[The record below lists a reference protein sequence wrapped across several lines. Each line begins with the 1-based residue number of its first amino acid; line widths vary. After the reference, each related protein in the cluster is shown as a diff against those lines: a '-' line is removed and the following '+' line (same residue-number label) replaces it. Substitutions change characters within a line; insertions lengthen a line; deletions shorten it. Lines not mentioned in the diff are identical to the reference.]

1 MAAADIF
8 GAAATKNEVR
18 YRATLQFKHLIVGG
32 IPSDRSVIAG
42 WIRSRM
48 DLGDAAIAD
57 LVEQTAAERGVLTPD
72 EAIDLVMASEL
83 APSVNGFKRH
93 PQTGELCIEGR
104 IVKAA
109 LKEWA
114 NSAYPGS
121 GWPGKEANPATKV
134 LHKARGLM
142 RYLAEALI
150 VEDQLISLGVTEPT
164 EVEERIKHVMT
175 PQGPRSSIN
184 RVEVVEQPT
193 VTFTLRV
200 RDDFLTPEAWARI
213 WTVGEGIGLGSDR
226 GRSDGQFDLVG
237 WEKVPALASRLAASA

>member
-1 MAAADIF
+1 MAASDIF

-32 IPSDRSVIAG
+32 IPSDKSVIEG

-57 LVEQTAAERGVLTPD
+57 LVATTAQERGVMTPD
-72 EAIDLVMASEL
+72 EAIALVMASEL
-83 APSVNGFKRH
+83 APSVNGFKRDAD
-93 PQTGELCIEGR
+93 GRLCIEGR

-114 NSAYPGS
+114 NSAYPGTKF
-121 GWPGKEANPATKV
+121 PGKANIEGLRK
-134 LHKARGLM
+134 GLM
-142 RYLAEALI
+142 RYLAEAVTVEEVLI
-150 VEDQLISLGVTEPT
+150 PLGVTEPT

-184 RVEVVEQPT
+184 RVEVVAQPR
-193 VTFTLRV
+193 VTFTIRV
-200 RDDFLTPEAWARI
+200 RDDFIPQEAWARI

-226 GRSDGQFDLVG
+226 GRSDGQFDLAG
-237 WEKVPALASRLAASA
+237 WEKVKAVKSAAA

>member
-1 MAAADIF
+1 MSAADIF

-32 IPSDRSVIAG
+32 IPSNKSVIEG

-48 DLGDAAIAD
+48 DLGDAAIID
-57 LVEQTAAERGVLTPD
+57 LVAQTVAERGVLTPD
-72 EAIDLVMASEL
+72 EAIETIMASDL

-93 PQTGELCIEGR
+93 PDTGELCIEGR
-104 IVKAA
+104 IVKAG

-114 NSAYPGS
+114 NSAYPGTKF
-121 GWPGKEANPATKV
+121 PGKANIEGLRK
-134 LHKARGLM
+134 GLM
-142 RYLAEALI
+142 RYLVEAVTVEEVLI
-150 VEDQLISLGVTEPT
+150 GLGVTEPT
-164 EVEERIKHVMT
+164 EIEERIKHVMT

-184 RVEVVEQPT
+184 RVEVVYRPT
-193 VTFTLRV
+193 VTFTVRV
-200 RDDFLTPEAWARI
+200 RDDFIPEEAWARI

-237 WEKVPALASRLAASA
+237 WEKVKSMKATSAA